1 MGLSELDFR
10 RGNPSLYLILLSLC
24 RRDLLWTKIVI
35 EAVFGSRNS
44 ISGKYSIFRKCYFP
58 ERKMFLCVWMY
69 FKKFFEKYFLV
80 FGKCYKEKTNP
91 SPPGQNPDWRLTLAI
106 SPRRKTHHD
115 RVGQTHH
122 DRTVDR
128 EIAKHRAA
136 SRDRDRRER
145 EIAIDGAIS
154 RSVDRDLAS
163 TAPITI
169 SVKARSPSRIAID
182 GAGAC
187 DRRRLELGACERRG
201 LVLSLS
207 RTALIRDREQCEV
220 LCDLSL
226 SLSLSGIHLKWK

>member
-1 MGLSELDFR
+1 
-10 RGNPSLYLILLSLC
+10 
-24 RRDLLWTKIVI
+24 
-35 EAVFGSRNS
+35 
-44 ISGKYSIFRKCYFP
+44 
-58 ERKMFLCVWMY
+58 MFLCVWMY
-69 FKKFFEKYFLV
+69 FKKFSEKYFLV

-122 DRTVDR
+122 DRAVDR

-226 SLSLSGIHLKWK
+226 SLSLRNSFEVKIGTEIHFRSQSLFFSVNGNQFPENPIFRTNQTLAFPEKHFRKWARLEREMNCGEIFL